1 MNPQQNAG
9 PKGRI
14 LIVDDHADVV
24 AAFGLYFSEKGF
36 EVRGAASAREALALV
51 DKEKFDV
58 IFLDN
63 DMPVATG
70 LQSIAALSRKSGAPI
85 IMISGHYDPEL
96 KKDALL
102 LGALDCV
109 AKPPDFPDLEKTV
122 SRIVGL

>member
-1 MNPQQNAG
+1 MQPEPRAG
-9 PKGRI
+9 PKGR
-14 LIVDDHADVV
+14 LLVVDDHPQVIAS
-24 AAFGLYFSEKGF
+24 FGLYFSEKGF
-36 EVRGAASAREALALV
+36 EVRGAGSAREALALV

-70 LQSIAALSRKSGAPI
+70 LQSIAPLSRKSRAPI

-102 LGALDCV
+102 LGALDCL
-109 AKPPDFPDLEKTV
+109 AKPPDFPDLEKRV
-122 SRIVGL
+122 LALISR